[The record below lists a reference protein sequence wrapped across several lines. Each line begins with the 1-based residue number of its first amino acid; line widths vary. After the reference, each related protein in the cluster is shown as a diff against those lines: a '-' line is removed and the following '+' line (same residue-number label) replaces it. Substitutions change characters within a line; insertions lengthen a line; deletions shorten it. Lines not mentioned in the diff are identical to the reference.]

1 MENHK
6 KLSDAELNR
15 KIIRFLSKKKQT
27 IALLGEI
34 VFFFSFLSFTLEKK
48 CLNNK

>member
-6 KLSDAELNR
+6 KQSDAELNR

-34 VFFFSFLSFTLEKK
+34 VFFFFSLFYFRKK
-48 CLNNK
+48 MLK

>member
-6 KLSDAELNR
+6 KQFDAELNR

-34 VFFFSFLSFTLEKK
+34 VFFPFSLYFRKK
-48 CLNNK
+48 MLK

>member
-6 KLSDAELNR
+6 KQFDAELNR

-34 VFFFSFLSFTLEKK
+34 VFFSFLSL
-48 CLNNK
+48 L